1 MEEGE
6 KETTDAVALAE
17 ERLRLEREALAV
29 ERERLAA
36 ARTRAEA
43 EERMERSRRHPA
55 LAVVAVVLLAM
66 LCFAG
71 GVIAGMAVAYVAP
84 VVWGMLEAHMDRVT
98 AIRVT
103 FTVMSLIGMACMFVP
118 VFTIRE
124 KDYVIAVPTESTA
137 LRSLGFDEGYA
148 ERTARKFELKA
159 CDIFIMTA
167 DHSGSCFISPRDG
180 SPIITQGGDDHD
192 TGKNKR
198 RDT

>member
-55 LAVVAVVLLAM
+55 LAAVAVALLAM

-71 GVIAGMAVAYVAP
+71 GVIAGMAVADGRQQKLREERLAKALSQLGDLADVTSPTNSAAGRLGARTPDGAHRNVA
-84 VVWGMLEAHMDRVT
+84 
-98 AIRVT
+98 
-103 FTVMSLIGMACMFVP
+103 VM
-118 VFTIRE
+118 
-124 KDYVIAVPTESTA
+124 VI
-137 LRSLGFDEGYA
+137 
-148 ERTARKFELKA
+148 
-159 CDIFIMTA
+159 
-167 DHSGSCFISPRDG
+167 
-180 SPIITQGGDDHD
+180 Q
-192 TGKNKR
+192 
-198 RDT
+198 